1 MIEDVRPV
9 LVYDRIQTNRRDTLL
24 LLGAFALIMAPA
36 AFYVNEFLTAYY
48 AFGRVLSG
56 SAGVDP
62 DPAEL
67 NRVIRQGRLLGSAVM
82 LGVLIAAA
90 WLQYRTGDRL
100 ALKLAGAKRLP
111 AGAEPELRQTVESLS
126 IAAGLPEPA
135 LYWIDSPSAN
145 AFSVGRDPDHA
156 SVAISRGAVR
166 LLDRPELEGVLAYE
180 FAQIGNYDT
189 RLNTVLGSIV
199 WTLALP
205 LRLTI
210 GVFRRLY
217 GVHPVVGVGCALW
230 LLAPLLILLPIGF
243 ELVIEMARDDLGAAL
258 GFGLL
263 LLLPFY
269 SYVVTPL
276 AGVLIRSSVASE
288 RILQADSEAV
298 LLAGNPAA
306 LARAL
311 EKMRAAGSEPLF
323 NLAWTQLMFLDPRGE
338 ATSGWS
344 QFFRAHPEIDERVA
358 VLAGMDTSISETM
371 LRRARQDGDE
381 FRRAQVDRVDA
392 ESSEAG

>member
-1 MIEDVRPV
+1 
-9 LVYDRIQTNRRDTLL
+9 
-24 LLGAFALIMAPA
+24 
-36 AFYVNEFLTAYY
+36 
-48 AFGRVLSG
+48 
-56 SAGVDP
+56 
-62 DPAEL
+62 
-67 NRVIRQGRLLGSAVM
+67 M

-100 ALKLAGAKRLP
+100 ALKLARAKRLP
-111 AGAEPELRQTVESLS
+111 AGKEPELRRTVESLS

-189 RLNTVLGSIV
+189 RLNTALGAIV
-199 WTLALP
+199 WTLSLP

-210 GVFRRLY
+210 GAFRRLY
-217 GVHPVVGVGCALW
+217 GIHPVVGVGCALW
-230 LLAPLLILLPIGF
+230 LLAPLVILLPALF
-243 ELVIEMARDDLGAAL
+243 ELVIEVARDDLGAGL
-258 GFGLL
+258 GLGLL
-263 LLLPFY
+263 MLLPVY
-269 SYVVTPL
+269 AYVVTPL

-311 EKMRAAGSEPLF
+311 EKMTAAGSEPLF
-323 NLAWTQLMFLDPRGE
+323 NPAWTQLMFLDPRGE
-338 ATSGWS
+338 ATSAWS
-344 QFFRAHPEIDERVA
+344 QFLRPHPEIDERVA
-358 VLAGMDTSISETM
+358 VLAGMDTSISDTM
-371 LRRARQDGDE
+371 MRQARQDGEE
-381 FRRAQVDRVDA
+381 FRREQAHGPGA
-392 ESSEAG
+392 ELGGEG